1 LIENQQDVLT
11 ENQQEEIEFEEK
23 VISVNRVSKVVKGGR
38 RFSFSALVAIGDRN
52 GHVGIG
58 FGKAK
63 EVPIAISKAI
73 ANAKKRV
80 FELPLAG
87 DNTLPHHVMGRYGA
101 SKILIKPA
109 APGTGVIAGGP
120 IRIVMELAGI
130 KNVLT
135 KSLGSKNAINV
146 VRATE
151 DGLRRIRSPLE
162 IAKLRGKN
170 LKEFF
175 LPINE

>member
-1 LIENQQDVLT
+1 LVENQQDILT

-23 VISVNRVSKVVKGGR
+23 VIRVNRVSKVVKGGR

-151 DGLRRIRSPLE
+151 EGLRRIRSPLE

>member
-1 LIENQQDVLT
+1 MIENQQDILT

>member
-1 LIENQQDVLT
+1 MVENQQDILT

-151 DGLRRIRSPLE
+151 EGLRRIRSPLE

>member
-1 LIENQQDVLT
+1 MLT

>member
-1 LIENQQDVLT
+1 MIENQQDILT

-175 LPINE
+175 LPIND

>member
-1 LIENQQDVLT
+1 MI

>member
-1 LIENQQDVLT
+1 LIENQQDILT

>member
-1 LIENQQDVLT
+1 MIENQQDVLT

-151 DGLRRIRSPLE
+151 EGLRRIRSPLE

>member
-1 LIENQQDVLT
+1 MIENQQDVLT

-175 LPINE
+175 LPIND

>member
-1 LIENQQDVLT
+1 MIENQQDVLT

-170 LKEFF
+170 LKDFF

>member
-1 LIENQQDVLT
+1 MIENQQDIST
-11 ENQQEEIEFEEK
+11 ENQQEEMEFEEK
-23 VISVNRVSKVVKGGR
+23 VISVNRVAKVVKGGR

-52 GHVGIG
+52 GNVGIG
-58 FGKAK
+58 FGKAN

-73 ANAKKRV
+73 ADAKKRV
-80 FELPLAG
+80 FKVPRAG
-87 DNTLPHHVMGRYGA
+87 DNTLPHLVIGRHAA
-101 SKILIKPA
+101 SKVLIKPA

-151 DGLRRIRSPLE
+151 DGLRKIKSPLE
-162 IAKLRGKN
+162 TAELRGKS
-170 LKEFF
+170 LKEFL

>member
-1 LIENQQDVLT
+1 MVENQQDILT

-23 VISVNRVSKVVKGGR
+23 VIRVNRVSKVVKGGR

-151 DGLRRIRSPLE
+151 EGLRRIRSPLE

>member
-1 LIENQQDVLT
+1 MIENQQDVLT

>member
-1 LIENQQDVLT
+1 MIENQQDIST

-23 VISVNRVSKVVKGGR
+23 VISINRVAKVVKGGR

-58 FGKAK
+58 FGKAN

-73 ANAKKRV
+73 ADAKKRV
-80 FELPLAG
+80 FEVPVAG
-87 DNTLPHHVMGRYGA
+87 DNTLPHHVIGRHGA
-101 SKILIKPA
+101 SKVLIKPA

-151 DGLRRIRSPLE
+151 DGLRKIKSPLE
-162 IAKLRGKN
+162 IAKLRGKS
-170 LKEFF
+170 LKELL